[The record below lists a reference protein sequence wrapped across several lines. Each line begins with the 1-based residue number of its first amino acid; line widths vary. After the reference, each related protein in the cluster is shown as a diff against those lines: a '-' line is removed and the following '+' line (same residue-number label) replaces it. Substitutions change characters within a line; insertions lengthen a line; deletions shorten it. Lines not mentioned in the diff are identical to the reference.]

1 MDILQ
6 KLKNDNE
13 YYNGVGK
20 EYLSNSDICDLL
32 HNPLNFRQPKPD
44 NKNFLYG
51 RFFHQ
56 LLLEP
61 HKCEG
66 WQFVVANSRNTKLY
80 KEKIEESGVDVLLLD
95 KERVEIQELKDVM
108 LRNFD
113 FAMDLY
119 KEGNV
124 YEQPAIQ
131 KIKGVMWKGKA
142 DIITPD
148 KVIDIK
154 TTADISRFKW
164 SARSYN
170 YDSQAYLYQQL
181 FGRPLEFYVIDKGTK
196 VLGKFIPTPDFIE
209 YGEYKVEQAVK
220 QYNTYFAEGSIED
233 VKNFY
238 LKEEL

>member
-1 MDILQ
+1 MEILQ
-6 KLKNDNE
+6 QLKNDNE

-20 EYLSNSDICDLL
+20 QYLSNSDICDLL
-32 HNPLNFRQPKPD
+32 HNPLNFHQTKPD

-61 HKCEG
+61 HKCKG
-66 WQFVVANSRNTKLY
+66 WKFVDASSRNTKLY
-80 KEKIEESGVDVLLLD
+80 KETLQEVGLDVLLLE
-95 KERVEIQELKDVM
+95 KERMEIQELKEVM
-108 LRNFD
+108 IRNFD
-113 FAMDLY
+113 FAMDIY

-124 YEQPAIQ
+124 YEQPAIR
-131 KIKGVMWKGKA
+131 KIKGAMWKGKA
-142 DIITPD
+142 DIITKD

-154 TTADISRFKW
+154 TCGDITRFKY
-164 SARSYN
+164 SCRSYN
-170 YDSQAYLYQQL
+170 YDSQAFLYQSL
-181 FGRPLEFYVIDKGTK
+181 FGKPLEFYVIDKVTK
-196 VLGKFIPTPDFIE
+196 VLGKFIPTEEFIA

-220 QYNTYFAEGSIED
+220 QYNTYFTEGSIED

>member
-1 MDILQ
+1 
-6 KLKNDNE
+6 
-13 YYNGVGK
+13 
-20 EYLSNSDICDLL
+20 
-32 HNPLNFRQPKPD
+32 
-44 NKNFLYG
+44 
-51 RFFHQ
+51 
-56 LLLEP
+56 
-61 HKCEG
+61 
-66 WQFVVANSRNTKLY
+66 
-80 KEKIEESGVDVLLLD
+80 
-95 KERVEIQELKDVM
+95 M

-124 YEQPAIQ
+124 YEHPAIQ

-142 DIITPD
+142 DIITAD

-181 FGRPLEFYVIDKGTK
+181 FGRPLEFYVIDKVTK